1 VTVNAAPVAEV
12 PAVMLK
18 TDKLVPGMV
27 MAKDLVTHDG
37 IILLGADHVL
47 TEKLILLLQKRESRD
62 DIEMVLPIKPP
73 PKI

>member
-1 VTVNAAPVAEV
+1 
-12 PAVMLK
+12 
-18 TDKLVPGMV
+18 
-27 MAKDLVTHDG
+27 
-37 IILLGADHVL
+37 LLGADHVL